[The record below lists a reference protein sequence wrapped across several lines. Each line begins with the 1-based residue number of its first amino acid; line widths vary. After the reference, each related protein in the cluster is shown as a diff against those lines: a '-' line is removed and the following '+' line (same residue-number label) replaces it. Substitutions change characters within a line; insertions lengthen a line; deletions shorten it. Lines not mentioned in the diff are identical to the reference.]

1 MKNAILAT
9 LYHKCSTDAH
19 PQHQFCPEGTDSWC
33 SWQKAKSDKKL
44 NDYKHKRALPEDVFK
59 AILPIYG
66 DLSNEDLL
74 TRCIGGYTQNANESY
89 NNLIW
94 KIAPKTGF
102 SGTEIVEIATYL
114 SVCIFNNGL
123 KPLLSFMAQLDIQVG
138 ERAEAACAAE
148 DERRSHDAEVDA
160 KRSKESRINRRIAEQ
175 QQADTDEALE
185 TSYYAAGNF

>member
-19 PQHQFCPEGTDSWC
+19 PQLQFCSEGTDIWC

-44 NDYKHKRALPEDVFK
+44 CDYKLKRALPEDVFK

-66 DLSNEDLL
+66 NLSNEDLL
-74 TRCIGGYTQNANESY
+74 TRCIGGYTQNANESC

-102 SGTEIVEIATYL
+102 SETEIVEIATYL

-148 DERRSHDAEVDA
+148 DEWRLHDAEVDA
-160 KRSKESRINRRIAEQ
+160 KRRSRA
-175 QQADTDEALE
+175 
-185 TSYYAAGNF
+185 